1 MARCHGFRGRLQG
14 VQLDVESLRTLVT
27 VLDQGGM
34 TRAADRLGLSQSS
47 VSWKIKRLEQKVGKP
62 LLIRDGH
69 TLRPTRDGRDLIED
83 ARTIITLH
91 DRAVA
96 RLRSSELTG
105 LVRVG
110 ANEEIGAE
118 RVADV
123 LGRFRRDHP
132 AAMVEFRLGPTER
145 LIDEVDA
152 GGIDVAVIQITGDD
166 IRPSDELLWSEQLR
180 FVSSPTERF
189 EVGRVPLVTFGE
201 HCFYRG
207 LSEPLLDVAE
217 IDYSVALSVA
227 TTSGVR
233 AAVAAGLGVGVLG
246 CNHLGPDVVEWTRA
260 AELGT
265 LPCVHQ
271 VARTV
276 PGEQRDVAAELAA
289 TLVAELR
296 DPAAEVA

>member
-1 MARCHGFRGRLQG
+1 M
-14 VQLDVESLRTLVT
+14 QLDVESLRTLVT

-34 TRAADRLGLSQSS
+34 TRAAERLGLSQSS

-69 TLRPTRDGRDLIED
+69 TLRPTRDGRDLIDD
-83 ARTIITLH
+83 ARTMIALH

-96 RLRSSELTG
+96 RLKSSELTG
-105 LVRVG
+105 MVRVG

-132 AAMVEFRLGPTER
+132 AARVEFRLAPTER
-145 LIDEVDA
+145 LIDDVDSGA
-152 GGIDVAVIQITGDD
+152 IDVAVIQIVGAD
-166 IRPSDELLWSEQLR
+166 IRPTDELLWSEQLR
-180 FVSSPTERF
+180 FVTSATDPF
-189 EVGRVPLVTFGE
+189 DDGHVPLVTFGD

-207 LSEPLLDVAE
+207 LSEPLLDQAE
-217 IDYSVALSVA
+217 VDYSVALSVA

-233 AAVAAGLGVGVLG
+233 AAIAAGLGVGVLG
-246 CNHLGPDVVEWTRA
+246 CNHLGPDVVEWGRA
-260 AELGT
+260 DEVGG

-276 PGEQRDVAAELAA
+276 PGERGDVASALTA

-296 DPAAEVA
+296 DPTAEVA

>member
-1 MARCHGFRGRLQG
+1 MSHRHGFCARLVI

-69 TLRPTRDGRDLIED
+69 TLRPTRDGRDLIDD
-83 ARTIITLH
+83 ARTMIALH
-91 DRAVA
+91 DRAVS
-96 RLRSSELTG
+96 RLRSSDLTG

-132 AAMVEFRLGPTER
+132 AARVEFRLGPTER
-145 LIDEVDA
+145 LIDDIDA
-152 GGIDVAVIQITGDD
+152 GVIDVAVIQLVDHD

-180 FVSSPTERF
+180 FVTGAADPF
-189 EVGRVPLVTFGE
+189 DDGHVPLVTFGE
-201 HCFYRG
+201 HCFYRA
-207 LSEPLLDVAE
+207 LSEPLLDDAGV
-217 IDYSVALSVA
+217 DYSVALSVA

-233 AAVAAGLGVGVLG
+233 SAIAAGLGVGVLG
-246 CNHLGPDVVEWTRA
+246 ATHLGPDVVEWPLA
-260 AELGT
+260 ADVGE

-276 PGEQRDVAAELAA
+276 PGERGDVASALTA

-296 DPAAEVA
+296 HTTAEVA